1 MLAFRLR
8 KRNSSKT
15 FLVVA
20 ILLFFALL
28 FSRQALAEPSIDEV
42 KSWLEN
48 NYVEKIDWS
57 KIDDSSLESIFKSL
71 NDPYTSYLT
80 PKELEGFMTSLGG
93 SFGGIGIYIE
103 QVEGYVTITAPIKG
117 SPADKAGLKPQDKI
131 VRVNGL
137 DVINVPMSQ
146 VVELI
151 RGVPGTEVEIIVL
164 RGNQELN
171 FSVIRGLI
179 EIKSVEGELIDGNIG
194 YIKLSMFGEKTAMEL
209 REILNLLDGKG
220 ALGYIL
226 DLRYNGGGYLD
237 TALDIADILLPK
249 GKPILH
255 VVDRSEHQQ
264 TYRANESR
272 PGRMVFWI
280 GPELGV
286 ENSYKGIEKS
296 LVVLVNKGSA
306 SAAEILAAA
315 IKENGAG
322 VVVGTET
329 FGKASVQQLVN
340 LKDGGVLKMTT
351 AYYLTPM
358 GNNINGRGLIPNVYI
373 EDDDQ
378 QLAEATEILTK
389 WLRNKHKDLFSPAI
403 TLFVGEHK
411 SFVKGKEIAMAAA
424 PFVEGG
430 RTYVPI
436 RFVSEG
442 LGLEVNWNEN
452 KQEITIR
459 RDKGTITMKPNS
471 NIAVI
476 GNEQYT
482 FDAPVIIKG
491 SRSYLP
497 IRFLIQLIEGKIDW
511 IEDKKQIDIWY

>member
-1 MLAFRLR
+1 
-8 KRNSSKT
+8 
-15 FLVVA
+15 LVGTVL
-20 ILLFFALL
+20 LLFVIFL
-28 FSRQALAEPSIDEV
+28 SGQAAAETPTNEIRF
-42 KSWLEN
+42 WLEN
-48 NYVEKIDWS
+48 YYVEKIDWS
-57 KIDDSSLESIFKSL
+57 RIDDSSLESIFKSL

-80 PKELEGFMTSLGG
+80 PKELDGFMANLGG
-93 SFGGIGIYIE
+93 GFGGIGVYIE
-103 QVEGYVTITAPIKG
+103 QVEGYVTITAPIKD

-151 RGVPGTEVEIIVL
+151 MGVPGTEVEIMVL
-164 RGNQELN
+164 RGNEELN
-171 FSVIRGLI
+171 FSVTRGLI
-179 EIKSVEGELIDGNIG
+179 EIKSVEGELIDGNMG
-194 YIKLSMFGEKTAMEL
+194 YIKLSMFGEKTAAEL
-209 REILNLLDGKG
+209 KEILNLLDGKG
-220 ALGYIL
+220 AVGYIL

-249 GKPILH
+249 GKPIIH
-255 VVDRSEHQQ
+255 VVDRSERQQ
-264 TYRANESR
+264 TFSANESR

-280 GPELGV
+280 GTGPEV
-286 ENSYKGIEKS
+286 DNSYQGIEKP

-315 IKENGAG
+315 IKENGVG
-322 VVVGTET
+322 VVIGTET

-340 LKDGGVLKMTT
+340 LNDGGVLKMTT

-358 GNNINGRGLIPNVYI
+358 GSNINGIGLMPNVYI

-378 QLAEATEILTK
+378 QLTEATEILTK
-389 WLRNKHKDLFSPAI
+389 WLRNKHRELFSPAI

-411 SFVKGKEIAMAAA
+411 SFVKGKEVAMAEA

-436 RFVSEG
+436 RFVSES
-442 LGLEVNWNEN
+442 LGLQVNWNE
-452 KQEITIR
+452 KEQEIRIMNDNR
-459 RDKGTITMKPNS
+459 IITMKPNS

-476 GNEQYT
+476 GNDQYT
-482 FDAPVIIKG
+482 FDVPVIIKD

-497 IRFLIQLIEGKIDW
+497 IRFLIQLFGRKIDW
-511 IEDKKQIDIWY
+511 IVDKKQINIWP